1 MRISSVS
8 ALLLGLLL
16 VGAQRASAQN
26 NDPKPIIEKA
36 IKAHGG
42 EDKLAKLQ
50 AYRAKMKGTLELM
63 GLSLDFTSEGL
74 MTMRNRMKTEIT
86 FEIMG
91 NKLSVIQVFNGEKGW
106 MKIGDDAKD
115 VDEDHLKE
123 MKEEGHS
130 VRVGSLVPL
139 LKDKAYILAYL
150 GEAKVNE
157 KPAVG
162 VKVSAKGFRE
172 IDLWFD
178 KDSGLLVK
186 SVRPT
191 FDLTARKE
199 VMKET
204 YLSDYKDADGMKHAG
219 KVRIDQDGKKLLEGE
234 VTEYKIL
241 DKADDN
247 EFAKP

>member
-1 MRISSVS
+1 
-8 ALLLGLLL
+8 LLLGLLL

-26 NDPKPIIEKA
+26 NDAKAIIEKA
-36 IKAHGG
+36 VKAHGG
-42 EDKLAKLQ
+42 EDKLGKLQ
-50 AYRAKMKGTLELM
+50 VYRAKMKGTLEAM

-74 MTMRNRMKTEIT
+74 MTLRDRMRTEIT
-86 FEIMG
+86 LDIMG
-91 NKLSVIQVFNGEKGW
+91 NKISVLQVFNGQKGW
-106 MKIGDDAKD
+106 MKIGDDVKD
-115 VDEDHLKE
+115 VDEEHLKE

-130 VRVGSLVPL
+130 VRVGSLAPL
-139 LKDKAYILAYL
+139 LKDKTYTLAYL
-150 GEAKVNE
+150 GEAKVGD

-162 VKVSAKGFRE
+162 VKVSAKGYRE

-178 KDSGLLVK
+178 KDNGLLVK
-186 SVRPT
+186 SMRPT

-204 YLSDYKDADGMKHAG
+204 YLSDYRDANGMKHAG

-234 VTEYKIL
+234 ITEYQIL
-241 DKADDN
+241 DKADDS